1 MYRRAS
7 VRLVGVAGEAR
18 VSFENLS
25 VWVNASVFAVAA
37 VIVWIAGTTLARCA
51 DEIAE
56 RTGWGREFLGILLLG
71 GVTSLP
77 ELAVGTTATLR
88 GVPALSIGDVLG
100 SAAVNL
106 VILSIADAV
115 SGRRAL
121 TSVQGSPGL
130 MLQGV
135 LGVLLMTI
143 AMVPTIAGDRLLF
156 GAGLSS
162 WAMLAVYFGSVWLIA
177 RSHASNAWRATSS
190 SGDSKSESKGR
201 YADASMRALI
211 TRTVI
216 AAVLILAAGFFLAR
230 TGESLAEQ
238 TGLGTS
244 FFGAVLL
251 AFATSLPE
259 WSTVIAAVR
268 LHRYEMAIADIFG
281 TNLFNVT
288 IIAIVDLMHPGG
300 PVLLE
305 AGPFAAFGAF
315 MAASLTILFIVG
327 MLERRDRTILRM
339 GWDSFAVLLGYG
351 GGLVVLHGLS

>member
-1 MYRRAS
+1 
-7 VRLVGVAGEAR
+7 

-25 VWVNASVFAVAA
+25 VWVNAAIFAAAA
-37 VIVWIAGTTLARCA
+37 VVVWIAGTTLARCA
-51 DEIAE
+51 DELAE

-88 GVPALSIGDVLG
+88 GVPALSISDVLG

-135 LGVLLMTI
+135 LGVLLMGI
-143 AMVPTIAGDRLLF
+143 ATVPTIVGDRLWL

-162 WAMLAVYFGSVWLIA
+162 WLMVAVYLASIRLIA
-177 RSHASNAWRATSS
+177 SSNAPEAWRATSN
-190 SGDSKSESKGR
+190 GGASKSESSGR
-201 YADASMRALI
+201 YGDASMRSLVMK
-211 TRTVI
+211 TVI
-216 AAVLILAAGFFLAR
+216 AGVLILGAGFLLAR

-238 TGLGTS
+238 SGLGTS

-259 WSTVIAAVR
+259 LSTVIAAVR
-268 LHRYEMAIADIFG
+268 LQRYEMAVADIFG

-288 IIAIVDLMHPGG
+288 IIAVVDFMHPGG

-305 AGPFAAFGAF
+305 AGPFAAFGALL
-315 MAASLTILFIVG
+315 AASLTILFIVG
-327 MLERRDRTILRM
+327 MLERRDRTVLRM